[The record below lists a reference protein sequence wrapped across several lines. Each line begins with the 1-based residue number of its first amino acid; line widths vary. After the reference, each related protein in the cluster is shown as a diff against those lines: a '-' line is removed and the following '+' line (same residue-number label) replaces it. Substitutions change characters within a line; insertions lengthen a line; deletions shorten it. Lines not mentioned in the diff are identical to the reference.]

1 MSDIEVLKLVI
12 DQLDE
17 ISVPIKY
24 KEQIAVPLADA
35 NNALKQLFNAVIK
48 AAEEK
53 QEAEKKEPAEEETS
67 HEDEQQSV

>member
-12 DQLDE
+12 DQLDR
-17 ISVPIKY
+17 IQVPVQY
-24 KEQIAVPLADA
+24 TQQIAVPLDDA
-35 NNALKQLFNAVIK
+35 NKALKQLFNAVIK

-53 QEAEKKEPAEEETS
+53 QEGEKKETTEEETS